1 MNEKWLKAFEDN
13 YEIYIRRQLELI
25 NSCFVAL
32 DLNNNEHD
40 VENATRHL
48 EQIFWRAKTDKKVYG
63 SASHQFHLYS
73 FGEFFNLHDIPSDE
87 FDNRFSWKFTVAK
100 KNYEKNIELFK
111 ERDERVLKK
120 LKEMGSKYWI
130 PYEELLNK
138 KEYFPNMVRL
148 YWESMKQE

>member
-1 MNEKWLKAFEDN
+1 M
-13 YEIYIRRQLELI
+13 YY
-25 NSCFVAL
+25 
-32 DLNNNEHD
+32 
-40 VENATRHL
+40 
-48 EQIFWRAKTDKKVYG
+48 
-63 SASHQFHLYS
+63 
-73 FGEFFNLHDIPSDE
+73 FGEFFNLHDIPGDE
-87 FDNRFSWKFTVAK
+87 FENRFSWKFIVAK

-138 KEYFPNMVRL
+138 KEYFPNIVRL